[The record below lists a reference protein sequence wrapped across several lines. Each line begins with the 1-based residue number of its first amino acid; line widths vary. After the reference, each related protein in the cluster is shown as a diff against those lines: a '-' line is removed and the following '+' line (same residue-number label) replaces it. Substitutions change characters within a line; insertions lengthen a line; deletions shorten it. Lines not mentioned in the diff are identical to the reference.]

1 MLLEGLVNGHLP
13 EGLSLQVSLA
23 VDVSRRCVQRIWNDG
38 HKGGGIIFMQ

>member
-23 VDVSRRCVQRIWNDG
+23 VDIFVDVC
-38 HKGGGIIFMQ
+38 KGYGMMAIREVEFMQ